1 MNLSRSAGNRII
13 AGAAIAL
20 FVALAALSF
29 FATERMAETQGPS
42 RIGVA
47 PDRSLWIVSHANL
60 HQLLPDG
67 TRIARV
73 PLAALGLGP
82 VLSDVRP
89 LRDGR
94 LMLAQAAPSGLYR
107 CDPVRARCERL
118 AADVPTHHALMV
130 DVDEARA
137 RVVVSDNAGHRL
149 LLLDLATGRLL
160 DATPVERF
168 LHPNTVAFDG
178 AGAVIVSDTDRGR
191 IARVE
196 LGGDRF
202 GRTVESHSVA
212 PRGLRPGR
220 HWVMDFARLPSGQW
234 WVLVAAERMKDADLV
249 VHDPLGNAVRRIDL
263 GERSDPTKVVS
274 FAHGVL
280 VAEPIRGD
288 LLHLRA
294 DGTVLGGF
302 GDDVFRV
309 ELATAHLRHRAWTVI
324 RDFGPAGMA
333 VVPLVAIVILR
344 RRGLGVRTP
353 PA

>member
-1 MNLSRSAGNRII
+1 MKLSRSAGNRII

-20 FVALAALSF
+20 FLALAALSF
-29 FATERMAETQGPS
+29 FATERMARTQGPS

-47 PDRSLWIVSHANL
+47 ADRSLWIVSHASL

-89 LRDGR
+89 LRDGQ
-94 LMLAQAAPSGLYR
+94 LLLAQAVPSGLYR
-107 CDPVRARCERL
+107 CHPVSARCERL
-118 AADVPTHHALMV
+118 AADVATQHALMV

-137 RVVVSDNAGHRL
+137 RVVVADNAGHRL

-160 DATPVERF
+160 DETPVEQV
-168 LHPNTVAFDG
+168 LHPNTIAFDG
-178 AGAVIVSDTDRGR
+178 ADAVIVSDTDRGR
-191 IARVE
+191 IVRV
-196 LGGDRF
+196 LLDDDRF
-202 GRTVESHSVA
+202 ALTVE
-212 PRGLRPGR
+212 PRKVVTRELRPGR
-220 HWVMDFARLPSGQW
+220 HWPMDFARLPSGEW
-234 WVLVAAERMKDADLV
+234 WVLVAADRMKDADLV
-249 VHDPLGNAVRRIDL
+249 VHEPLGNAVRRIDL

-280 VAEPIRGD
+280 VAEPTRGD

-294 DGTVLGGF
+294 DGTVRGGF

-309 ELATAHLRHRAWTVI
+309 ELAAAHLRHRAWTLI

-344 RRGLGVRTP
+344 RRGAGGRTP
-353 PA
+353 P